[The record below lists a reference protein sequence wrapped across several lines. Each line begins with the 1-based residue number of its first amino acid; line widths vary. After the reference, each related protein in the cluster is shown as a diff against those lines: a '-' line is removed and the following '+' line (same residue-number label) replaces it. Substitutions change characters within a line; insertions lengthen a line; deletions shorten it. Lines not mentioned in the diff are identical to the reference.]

1 MKRKALS
8 ILLATAV
15 AAGSLAGCGG
25 SGSSGGGSGSSG
37 GGSGTE
43 NQGEAVSGGE
53 EGKVINIYSWNNE
66 FKERV
71 EAVYSEVAETSKDGT
86 VTTLKDGTEIHWI
99 VNPNQDGVYQQ
110 KLDEA
115 LLKQAD
121 ASADDKVDIF
131 LSETDYVN
139 KYTDAD
145 ADVAMPLKDLGIDP
159 ETDLADQY
167 AFTKVTASDVNGVQ
181 RGSTWQCCPGLLVYR
196 RDIARDVFGTDDP
209 EAVGEKVKDWD
220 TIKTTAGAL
229 KAKGYFTF
237 ASYADTFRLYGNSIA
252 EPWVKPGENIIRVDQ
267 QIMNW
272 ISDSK
277 EWLDAGYLDKT
288 VKGQW
293 NADWNQAMG
302 SASKVFAFLFPAW
315 GIDFTL
321 EPNWDGEMGMWGVT
335 NPPQEYNW
343 GGSYVHACVGTDNPQ
358 HVKEIILAVTAN
370 KENLLKISKDFSDF
384 TNTQTSMQEAA
395 KDDENFSSDFLG
407 GQNAFKYFAP
417 VAENIVMAPLSSYDQ
432 GCVEL
437 IQNSFSDYLQ
447 GQVDFD
453 KAKVNFETAILERYP
468 EITEVQWPN

>member
-1 MKRKALS
+1 MKKRTVS
-8 ILLATAV
+8 ILLAASM
-15 AAGSLAGCGG
+15 AAGSLTGCGG
-25 SGSSGGGSGSSG
+25 SNPGS
-37 GGSGTE
+37 
-43 NQGEAVSGGE
+43 AASGGE

-71 EAVYSEVAETSKDGT
+71 EAVYPEVAETSKDGT

-99 VNPNQDGVYQQ
+99 INPNQDGVYQQ

-167 AFTKVTASDVNGVQ
+167 AFTKVTASDVNGIQ

-209 EAVGEKVKDWD
+209 EAIGEKVKDWD
-220 TIKTTAGAL
+220 TMKATAAEL

-252 EPWVKPGENIIRVDQ
+252 EPWVKPGENVIRVDQ

-272 ISDSK
+272 VSDSK

-302 SASKVFAFLFPAW
+302 SASEVFAFLFPAW

-321 EPNWDGEMGMWGVT
+321 KPNWDGETGMWGVT

-343 GGSYVHACVGTDNPQ
+343 GGSYIHACTGTDNPQ
-358 HVKEIILAVTAN
+358 HVKDIILAVTGD
-370 KENLLKISKDFSDF
+370 KENLLKISRDFSDF
-384 TNTQTSMQEAA
+384 TNTKTSMQNAA
-395 KDDENFSSDFLG
+395 KDDANFSSEFLG

-417 VAENIVMAPLSSYDQ
+417 VAENIVMAPLSPYDQ

-453 KAKVNFETAILERYP
+453 RAKANFETAIMERYP
-468 EITEVQWPN
+468 EITQVQWPE

>member
-1 MKRKALS
+1 MKKRTMS
-8 ILLATAV
+8 ILLAATM
-15 AAGSLAGCGG
+15 AAGSLTGCGSSN
-25 SGSSGGGSGSSG
+25 SGS
-37 GGSGTE
+37 
-43 NQGEAVSGGE
+43 AASGGE

-71 EAVYSEVAETSKDGT
+71 EAVYPEVAETSKDGT

-99 VNPNQDGVYQQ
+99 INPNQDGVYQQ

-167 AFTKVTASDVNGVQ
+167 AFTKVTASDVNGIQ

-220 TIKTTAGAL
+220 TMKATAAEL

-252 EPWVKPGENIIRVDQ
+252 EPWVKPGENVIRVDQ

-272 ISDSK
+272 VSDSK

-302 SASKVFAFLFPAW
+302 SASEVFAFLFPAW

-321 EPNWDGEMGMWGVT
+321 KPNWDGETGMWGVT

-343 GGSYVHACVGTDNPQ
+343 GGSYIHACTGTDNPQ
-358 HVKEIILAVTAN
+358 HVKDIILAVTAD
-370 KENLLKISKDFSDF
+370 KENLLKISRDFSDF
-384 TNTQTSMQEAA
+384 TNTKTSMQNAA
-395 KDDENFSSDFLG
+395 KDDANFSSEFLG

-417 VAENIVMAPLSSYDQ
+417 VAENIVMAPLSPYDQ

-453 KAKVNFETAILERYP
+453 RAKANFETAIIERYP
-468 EITEVQWPN
+468 EITQVQWPE